1 MGIANFPDI
10 LQQKMN
16 DLFYGFE
23 FIRAYIDDISILT
36 KGYWIDNEKK
46 LELILN
52 NLKGKWLKFNIE
64 KSLFGHIKMEY
75 LGFWVTR
82 NGVKPINKK
91 IEAITNTNPTTHQI

>member
-1 MGIANFPDI
+1 MVIANFPDI

-23 FIRAYIDDISILT
+23 FIRAYIDDILILT

-52 NLKGKWLKFNIE
+52 NLKGK
-64 KSLFGHIKMEY
+64 
-75 LGFWVTR
+75 
-82 NGVKPINKK
+82 
-91 IEAITNTNPTTHQI
+91 